1 MVKTRAVM
9 TACCM
14 AMLTLS
20 FTVAG
25 PAMCMPSMARDLK
38 LDYAQQGLVFSA
50 PMWSFALSLV
60 VAALADRIGFRGL
73 LLVGSVVQT
82 VGWFLLAEVQSLP
95 QAVCAA
101 ALVGIG
107 GSVVDP
113 LLTPIICA
121 VYPARRARMANF
133 LHGFYCVGFA
143 SVALLI
149 VLLHP
154 GVLTWRWAFRV
165 LGALCVPY
173 GVASAVLALP
183 RQVYQGE
190 VRLRARTLMLRP
202 IFWLLAVAMILAAA
216 TEMGPANW
224 LPSFV
229 QGLASPGDPA
239 AGSNLLAGA
248 GLVLF
253 GSLMAAGRFMASAME
268 TRIGVRRLLA
278 GAAAAC
284 MVCLA
289 AVALPFG
296 TVYRVVCLGIV
307 GFSVACL
314 WPTLLAVAGDRFPQA
329 GASMFSVLSA
339 VGAIGCAAAP
349 LALGCMGS
357 LFGSLAPAMAAL
369 ALAPALILIVSFRL
383 RGGRRSPDVA
393 GIV

>member
-1 MVKTRAVM
+1 VVKTKAVM

-25 PAMCMPSMARDLK
+25 PAMCMPSMARDLR
-38 LDYAQQGLVFSA
+38 LDYVQQGLVFSA
-50 PMWSFALSLV
+50 PMWPFALSLV

-73 LLVGSVVQT
+73 LLLGSVVQT

-95 QAVCAA
+95 QAIWAA
-101 ALVGIG
+101 VLVGIG

-154 GVLTWRWAFRV
+154 AVLTWRWAFRV
-165 LGALCVPY
+165 LGVLCVPY
-173 GVASAVLALP
+173 GVAGAVLALP
-183 RQVYQGE
+183 RQVHQGE
-190 VRLRARTLMLRP
+190 VRLRARALILRP
-202 IFWLLAVAMILAAA
+202 IFWLLATAMILAAA

-229 QGLASPGDPA
+229 QSLASPADPT

-248 GLVLF
+248 GLILF

-268 TRIGVRRLLA
+268 NRIGVRRLLA
-278 GAAAAC
+278 VAAAAC

-289 AVALPFG
+289 AVALPFAA
-296 TVYRVVCLGIV
+296 VYRVVCLGIV

-339 VGAIGCAAAP
+339 VGGVGCAAAP
-349 LALGCMGS
+349 VALGCLGNV
-357 LFGSLAPAMAAL
+357 FGSLAPAMVAL
-369 ALAPALILIVSFRL
+369 ALAPALILVASAGL
-383 RGGRRSPDVA
+383 RGSRQSTGVA
-393 GIV
+393 

>member
-1 MVKTRAVM
+1 VVKTRAVM
-9 TACCM
+9 TVCCM

-25 PAMCMPSMARDLK
+25 LAMCMPSMARDLK

-73 LLVGSVVQT
+73 LLAGSVVQT

-95 QAVCAA
+95 QAVWAA

-202 IFWLLAVAMILAAA
+202 TFWLLAVAMILAAA

-229 QGLASPGDPA
+229 QGLASPGDPT
-239 AGSNLLAGA
+239 AGSNLLGGV

-278 GAAAAC
+278 GAAVAC

-339 VGAIGCAAAP
+339 VGGLGCAAAP
-349 LALGCMGS
+349 VALGCLGS

>member
-1 MVKTRAVM
+1 MVKTRSVM
-9 TACCM
+9 TVCCM

-25 PAMCMPSMARDLK
+25 PAMCMPSMARDLR

-73 LLVGSVVQT
+73 LLAGSVVQT

-95 QAVCAA
+95 QAVWAA

-121 VYPARRARMANF
+121 VYPARRARMSNF

-165 LGALCVPY
+165 LGVLCVPY

-183 RQVYQGE
+183 RQVHQGE
-190 VRLRARTLMLRP
+190 VRLRARTLIRRP

-229 QGLASPGDPA
+229 QGLASPGDPT
-239 AGSNLLAGA
+239 AGSNLLAGV

-268 TRIGVRRLLA
+268 TRLGVRRLLA
-278 GAAAAC
+278 GAAVAC

-349 LALGCMGS
+349 VALGCLGS

-383 RGGRRSPDVA
+383 RGSRRSPDVA